1 MKFKKHL
8 GAQIGFFLLQVEN
21 KVVHLVLSLD
31 FIFMDSYNDWYIT

>member
-21 KVVHLVLSLD
+21 KVGPLGFVIGFS
-31 FIFMDSYNDWYIT
+31 FYG